1 MAEINNISVDEI
13 LRHLR
18 TRVEDDTDLGFTKQQ
33 KLDALDTSQR
43 YLCTI
48 IHNYYLKNLETEEMV
63 YTDPYGN
70 FNITELSN
78 KVFRNDILSISTL
91 RNGNVHTLDR
101 IESDDVTRLSNTYLS
116 GDLDY
121 QMWYQFGKKVYIY
134 PLSNEGEFS
143 VRYIKEPTL
152 FYEDETG
159 VTAEDCDLDMVL
171 IDALLDFAEANLWKI
186 DNKPN
191 RVKLAFEIGQNNIQL
206 LNNRFAQERTT
217 GVGQVGKGNT

>member
-1 MAEINNISVDEI
+1 MAEINNISVSEV

-18 TRVEDDTDLGFTKQQ
+18 TRVEDDNDLGFSLQQ

-48 IHNYYLKNLETEEMV
+48 IHNYYLKNLETEEV
-63 YTDPYGN
+63 VTTDSDGD
-70 FNITELSN
+70 FVITDLNN
-78 KVFRNDILSISTL
+78 KVFRNDILTISTL
-91 RNGNVHTLDR
+91 KNGHLHTLDK

-121 QMWYQFGKKVYIY
+121 QMWYQFGNKVHIF
-134 PLSNEGEFS
+134 PLADEGEFI
-143 VRYIKEPTL
+143 VQYIKEPTL
-152 FYEDETG
+152 FYDDEST
-159 VTAEDCDLDMVL
+159 TQATDCDLDIVL